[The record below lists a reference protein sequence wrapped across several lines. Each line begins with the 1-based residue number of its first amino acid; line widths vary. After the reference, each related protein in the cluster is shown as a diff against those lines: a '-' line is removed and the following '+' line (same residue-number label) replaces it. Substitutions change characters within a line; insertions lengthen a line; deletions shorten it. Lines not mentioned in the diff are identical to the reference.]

1 MPLDRAPYFVRV
13 ESGQDTT
20 VSPENS
26 AASVATWALPW
37 MSGAAQS
44 RTNSPLS
51 RPLRDCAHSS
61 ASGSLVRKSMPPASV
76 RQMSSWRHITPFG

>member
-1 MPLDRAPYFVRV
+1 M
-13 ESGQDTT
+13 TM
-20 VSPENS
+20 VSPANRPAS
-26 AASVATWALPW
+26 AATCALPW

-44 RTNSPLS
+44 LTNSPFS

-61 ASGSLVRKSMPPASV
+61 GSGSPVTKSMPPARV